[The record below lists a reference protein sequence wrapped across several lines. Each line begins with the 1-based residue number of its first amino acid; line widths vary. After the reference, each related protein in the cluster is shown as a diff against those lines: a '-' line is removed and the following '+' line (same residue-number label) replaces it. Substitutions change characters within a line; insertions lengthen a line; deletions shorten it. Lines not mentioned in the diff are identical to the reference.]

1 MKKILIIGASGQIG
15 SDLTIEL
22 RNRFGELNVVATDIK
37 KATSEVMD
45 SGIFE
50 FLDVLD
56 RDKIADTVER
66 YKITEIYHLAAIL
79 SGNAEKKPMWAW
91 DINMRGL
98 FNVLEVARTKQIK
111 KLFWPSS
118 MGAFGPGTPAIDAPQ
133 NTVMDP
139 ITVYGISKLAG
150 ERWVEYYYEKYE
162 LDVRSLRYPGLISY
176 KAEAGGGT
184 TDYAVEIFYAAIKDK
199 EYNCF
204 LKNDSRLPMMYM
216 EDAVNATIDL
226 MEADVKKISIRSS
239 YNLGGISFSPEEL
252 TKELRK
258 FVPELIVKYRP
269 DFRQAIADS
278 WPNSISDELAYNDW
292 GWKHKFDLVKMT
304 AIMYKEISKKLA

>member
-118 MGAFGPGTPAIDAPQ
+118 MGAFGD
-133 NTVMDP
+133 
-139 ITVYGISKLAG
+139 
-150 ERWVEYYYEKYE
+150 
-162 LDVRSLRYPGLISY
+162 
-176 KAEAGGGT
+176 
-184 TDYAVEIFYAAIKDK
+184 
-199 EYNCF
+199 
-204 LKNDSRLPMMYM
+204 
-216 EDAVNATIDL
+216 
-226 MEADVKKISIRSS
+226 
-239 YNLGGISFSPEEL
+239 
-252 TKELRK
+252 RK
-258 FVPELIVKYRP
+258 SVV
-269 DFRQAIADS
+269 
-278 WPNSISDELAYNDW
+278 
-292 GWKHKFDLVKMT
+292 
-304 AIMYKEISKKLA
+304 